1 MSDFFNE
8 FKKVSKSEWENKII
22 SDLKGKDPSIISI
35 DNKIEELKLSS
46 YYHEEDISKNEVPG
60 NYPFTRGMNSNR
72 NVWQNGAFI
81 LISNEKEANK
91 KALLALN
98 SGADLL
104 VFKTEKESID
114 WKIVLKEIQFEYIN
128 VQFVIE
134 SKREFDSVFEIMNG
148 KSENVQYNIDI
159 VDHFSAEDFN
169 SIANNFKDK
178 QLRFC
183 SVNGFKTQNI
193 GANTWQEIAFCLN
206 IGHDY
211 LLRLMALGFT
221 VDQASACISF
231 NIGVGSN
238 YFFETSKFRAL
249 KQLWAKVV
257 HAYNPEH
264 NCSHNCNITA
274 VIGHVNKS
282 LNDPYTNLLRQSTEA
297 MSAIN
302 GGTNALVIKPYD
314 IYSTN
319 GTSDLSERMALNIS
333 NILKEESYFDA
344 VIDPLGGSYSVESS
358 TEAIARKAWSKF
370 QELEKNEDGVKSKFF
385 IQEISEK
392 AQLRTQ
398 SIRDKSTLLIGVNTF
413 ENPEEINN
421 KWEPMQSY
429 LGLPSLVLE
438 QALTSETA

>member
-114 WKIVLKEIQFEYIN
+114 WEIVLKEIQFEYIN

>member
-114 WKIVLKEIQFEYIN
+114 WEIVLKEIQFEYIN

-178 QLRFC
+178 QQRFC

-358 TEAIARKAWSKF
+358 TEAIARKSWSKF